1 MRCNVPNINQETA
14 QIVKEPN
21 RTLATF
27 RRFDQKIYFGVNMV
41 WERALSGGTNELKVG
56 DSLVAS

>member
-1 MRCNVPNINQETA
+1 VPNINQETA

-27 RRFDQKIYFGVNMV
+27 RRFDKKIYFGVNMV
-41 WERALSGGTNELKVG
+41 WEAELAGGNMELSVG
-56 DSLVAS
+56 DKIVSTI